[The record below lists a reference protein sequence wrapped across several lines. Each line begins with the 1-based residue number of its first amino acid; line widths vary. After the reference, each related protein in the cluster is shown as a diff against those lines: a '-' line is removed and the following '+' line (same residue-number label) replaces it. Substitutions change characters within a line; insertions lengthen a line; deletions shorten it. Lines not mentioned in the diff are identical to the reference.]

1 MNTHALRAALA
12 AHFDQPLTPEI
23 AAAILGAA
31 LSEPD
36 AEHDPGKFGET
47 VHGGYAI
54 RAELLRH
61 CLPELLPL
69 HAAHWLETEK
79 HRHGLALDPDYD
91 AMLADERAGRL
102 IQFTARK
109 DGAIAAHLRLYLRQ
123 SRHSQ
128 TLFAEEDT
136 LYVVPEHRGGFL
148 VMHLMRFAEQAV
160 RAVGAQEVRA
170 NSKLVNRAD
179 VLMKRMGYAP
189 VAIQFVKVFGGQ
201 DV

>member
-36 AEHDPGKFGET
+36 AEHDPGKFGEAE
-47 VHGGYAI
+47 HGGYAI

-69 HAAHWLETEK
+69 HAEHWLETEK

-102 IQFTARK
+102 IQFTARR
-109 DGAIAAHLRLYLRQ
+109 DGAIVAHLRMYVGV
-123 SRHSQ
+123 SRH
-128 TLFAEEDT
+128 TRTRFAQEDT
-136 LYVVPEHRGGFL
+136 LFVRPEHRGGFL
-148 VMHLMRFAEQAV
+148 VMHLMRFAEQAL
-160 RAVGAQEVRA
+160 RAIGVFEIRA
-170 NSKLVNRAD
+170 DSKLINKAD
-179 VLMKRMGYAP
+179 VLMRRMGYTP
-189 VAIQFVKVFGGQ
+189 VALNFVKFFE
-201 DV
+201 DA